1 MLKYPSKLSLTVKCY
16 IYYRIY
22 DDVASDS
29 LENLPIFLFL
39 WHVNKQTDG
48 IELSMLKSR
57 SVSDFRSESPTS
69 DFDSFSKTSEEVMEE
84 W

>member
-1 MLKYPSKLSLTVKCY
+1 MMF
-16 IYYRIY
+16 
-22 DDVASDS
+22 VASDS
-29 LENLPIFLFL
+29 LENLPFLLFL

-69 DFDSFSKTSEEVMEE
+69 DVDSFSKTSEEVMEE